1 MGNNMST
8 ITITLT
14 KEQADILSNTTNVSI
29 DLIRK
34 SSTESKRDN
43 VHTVLQ
49 RGKES
54 NGKFAVKPR
63 ALSAWVDSPKR

>member
-1 MGNNMST
+1 MST

-14 KEQADILSNTTNVSI
+14 KEQADILSNTTNVPI

-34 SSTESKRDN
+34 GGTESQRNN
-43 VHTVLQ
+43 VHTVPE

-54 NGKFAVKPR
+54 TGRFFVKPKGLK
-63 ALSAWVDSPKR
+63 AAKPDS